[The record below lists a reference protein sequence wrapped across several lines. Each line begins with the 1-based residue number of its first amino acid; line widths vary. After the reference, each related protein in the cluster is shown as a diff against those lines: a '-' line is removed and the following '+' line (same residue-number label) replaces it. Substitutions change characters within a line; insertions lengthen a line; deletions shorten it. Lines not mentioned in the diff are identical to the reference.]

1 MNFDHLK
8 DWTGKSELMEDIAAA
23 APLAGLAAT
32 LDHAAAPWHKGEVPP
47 LGHWLYFLPRAIQSE
62 ISEDGHPKRGGFLP
76 PVPLPRRMWAG
87 SRLIFEAPIIVG
99 EQLQRRSTIKKV
111 DHKTGRTGSLVF
123 VTVAHE
129 LSNASGRL
137 VYEEQDIVYKEDAP
151 AGGEA
156 PPSRPAPVESRQSDW
171 SRTITPDPVLLFRYS
186 ALTFNAHRIHYDRPY
201 SREVEGYPGLVVHGP
216 LTATMLVDLYL
227 RNNPGARVT
236 SFSFRGQRPL
246 FDINSFTL
254 CGKKRAGGAELWA
267 VGPDGQVAMTAELE
281 AQ

>member
-1 MNFDHLK
+1 MNFDNLK
-8 DWTGKSELMEDIAAA
+8 DWTGKSELTEDIAAA

-32 LDHAAAPWHKGEVPP
+32 LDHAETPWRTGEVPP
-47 LGHWLYFLPRAIQSE
+47 LGHWLYFLPRAIQRE

-87 SRLIFEAPIIVG
+87 SRLTFEAPILIG
-99 EQLQRRSTIKKV
+99 EQLQRLSTIKKV
-111 DHKTGRTGSLVF
+111 DHKSGRTGSLVF

-129 LSNASGRL
+129 LTNASGRVL
-137 VYEEQDIVYKEDAP
+137 YEEQDIVYKEDAP

-156 PPSRPAPVESRQSDW
+156 APSRPAPVEFRESDW

-201 SREVEGYPGLVVHGP
+201 SSEVEGYPGLVVHGP

-236 SFSFRGQRPL
+236 SFSFRGLRPL
-246 FDINSFTL
+246 FDINPFTL